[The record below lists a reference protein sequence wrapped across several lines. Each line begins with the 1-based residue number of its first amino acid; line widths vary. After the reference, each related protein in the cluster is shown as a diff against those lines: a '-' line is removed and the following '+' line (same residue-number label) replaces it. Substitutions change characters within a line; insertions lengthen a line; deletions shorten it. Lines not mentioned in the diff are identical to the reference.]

1 MENLRKLRTKQ
12 QQEQDP
18 TNLYLANLPL
28 TFKETDVEQLLAKY
42 GQVISTRILRDQQG
56 TSKGELQ
63 VMQGERSK
71 IKINSSTGVGFARME
86 SREKC
91 EQIIQIFNGTQLQG
105 AKDPL
110 LVKFAD
116 GGSKKKNNFKSPD
129 PNARAWREVAE
140 GVPVAYDP
148 SMQQNGIG
156 VNVGAHIGVPA
167 YGRYGTPQVGGF
179 AMPGYMP
186 GYMMAQPIQQVD
198 DQVSSLTTG
207 ALPKLVF

>member
-1 MENLRKLRTKQ
+1 M
-12 QQEQDP
+12 
-18 TNLYLANLPL
+18 YM
-28 TFKETDVEQLLAKY
+28 FM
-42 GQVISTRILRDQQG
+42 ST
-56 TSKGELQ
+56 S
-63 VMQGERSK
+63 
-71 IKINSSTGVGFARME
+71 INFFWLTGVGFARME

-129 PNARAWREVAE
+129 PNARAWREVTE

-186 GYMMAQPIQQVD
+186 GYMMAQPLQQVD
-198 DQVSSLTTG
+198 DQVSSLS
-207 ALPKLVF
+207 AEF